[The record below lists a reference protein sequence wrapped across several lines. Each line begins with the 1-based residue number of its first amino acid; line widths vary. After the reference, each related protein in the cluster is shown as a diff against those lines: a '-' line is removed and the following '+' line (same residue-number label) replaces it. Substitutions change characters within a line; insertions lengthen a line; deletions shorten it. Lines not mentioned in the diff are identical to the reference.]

1 MILADVATFLKAS
14 SAIADLIG
22 ARVFAGAAPQNAEWP
37 RIVISKISNPPS
49 YTLSGE
55 AGYSVAQIQV
65 DAWAKDTNGQNGLW
79 QAERLAAAI
88 QNRMSGYRGTMG
100 ATTVRTATIV
110 RNNDE
115 TIEPKN
121 ASDAKKYRVS
131 MDFDIFYLKAVPD
144 FT

>member
-1 MILADVATFLKAS
+1 MILADVATHLKAS
-14 SAIADLIG
+14 SKIADQIG
-22 ARVFAGAAPQNAEWP
+22 ARVFAGVAPQGAEWP
-37 RIVISKISNPPS
+37 RIVLSKISDPPA
-49 YTLSGE
+49 YQLTGE

-65 DAWAKDTNGQNGLW
+65 DAWAKDVNGQNGLL

-88 QNRMSGYRGTMG
+88 QNRMSGFRGMMG
-100 ATTVRTATIV
+100 DTTVRSATIV

-121 ASDAKKYRVS
+121 ASDARKYRVS